1 MDDETD
7 AAGRRIADALRER
20 IITGEIPMGAKLGE
34 RDVAVQL
41 GVSRVPVREALQ
53 VLTAEGFVSSSHR
66 RAAIVHTFTLD
77 DARELFDMRSQL
89 EPFAASL
96 AARRA
101 AEGAD
106 TTHLVAALEVAHVAH
121 SGDAPASTRN
131 SDLHEEIFALAAHR
145 LLLRMSSQLT
155 GRTRWLFRVTAE
167 RDTEGRWDE
176 HSDIVDAIVG
186 GHADLAFALAA
197 AHVERGRVESM
208 PRLAELLPDAPVA
221 RRRRSSAAQPR
232 TPRKAQ

>member
-7 AAGRRIADALRER
+7 AAGRRIAHALRER
-20 IITGEIPMGAKLGE
+20 IITGDIAMGDKLGE
-34 RDVAVQL
+34 RDVALQL

-53 VLTAEGFVSSSHR
+53 LLESEGFVSSSHR

-77 DARELFDMRSQL
+77 DAVELFDMRMQL

-96 AARRA
+96 AARNA
-101 AEGAD
+101 AAGAD

-121 SGDAPASTRN
+121 DEDAPASTRN
-131 SDLHEEIFALAAHR
+131 SDLHEEIFALAGHR
-145 LLLRMSSQLT
+145 LLLRMSGQLT
-155 GRTRWLFRVTAE
+155 GRTRWLFRLTPE
-167 RDTEGRWDE
+167 RDTERRWDE
-176 HSDIVDAIVG
+176 HDEIVEAILG

-208 PRLAELLPDAPVA
+208 PRLAERLPAEPV
-221 RRRRSSAAQPR
+221 RRRRRGASTR
-232 TPRKAQ
+232 